1 MITLKRLNV
10 VRQVDTEERA
20 AKLEALGFTRVK
32 AEATKGDKPAQG
44 KGDSKP
50 PRDKGGGKPPKD
62 KGGTA
67 QDTGT
72 DNGTQGGSQ
81 GSADQ
86 DGKEGQDGRT
96 DQPGGGNGTE

>member
-10 VRQVDTEERA
+10 VRQVDTEEKA
-20 AKLEALGFTRVK
+20 VKLEALGFARVK
-32 AEATKGDKPAQG
+32 AESTQGDKPAQG
-44 KGDSKP
+44 
-50 PRDKGGGKPPKD
+50 KGGGKPPKD
-62 KGGTA
+62 KGGSA

-72 DNGTQGGSQ
+72 DDGTQGGSQ

-96 DQPGGGNGTE
+96 DQQGGSDGAK